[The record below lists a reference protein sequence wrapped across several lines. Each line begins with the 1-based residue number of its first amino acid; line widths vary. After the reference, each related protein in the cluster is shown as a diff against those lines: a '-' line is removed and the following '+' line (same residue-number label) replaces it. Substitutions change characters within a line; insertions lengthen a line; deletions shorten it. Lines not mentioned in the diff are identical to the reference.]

1 MPIRPRAAGAV
12 SALFYAHFSVL
23 VWALLSARPCL
34 AATPLRVG
42 EAAVRLNPAGLPCF
56 TITEAEERRSGPP
69 QFQSISVSDVATG
82 VKGAMWIMAMPSSR
96 TFPVSYRMCIPYAG
110 RLPVLPQTPAGE
122 LDPGRVYEVSIQM
135 RKPLTASAPRS
146 YRAFFCLR
154 SPKAAARLQ
163 LLAPDPKG
171 RVACAP

>member
-1 MPIRPRAAGAV
+1 MPTCPPALGAV
-12 SALFYAHFSVL
+12 FALFCVVL
-23 VWALLSARPCL
+23 CLVCSAPPCL
-34 AATPLRVG
+34 AATPVRVG

-56 TITEAEERRSGPP
+56 TITEAEERRNGTPA
-69 QFQSISVSDVATG
+69 FQSISVSDVATG
-82 VKGAMWIMAMPSSR
+82 VKGAMWTMAMPSAR

-135 RKPLTASAPRS
+135 RKPLTPAAPRS
-146 YRAFFCLR
+146 YRAYFCLR
-154 SPKAAARLQ
+154 SPRAAARLQ

-171 RVACAP
+171 RLACLP